1 MRLFGNPI
9 IAGRAARKRERGVGR
24 RGVHAEAHVSL
35 LMFYHFRAPPSKAL
49 ATLLYQRTS
58 FGTSFASLHLLRASV
73 VLLVRTPDP
82 QAGWHGP
89 GRGVRRRGG
98 PAGDTYAHKQTMCL
112 CVYIYIYIYVYII
125 CSYVCIYIYIYNY
138 SYRYI
143 YTSTY
148 THTYMLHFAPQGKA
162 FQYMLFCS
170 KRLPSEH
177 LCVCTY
183 AAALDMFKCVRH
195 WYQAAALR

>member
-112 CVYIYIYIYVYII
+112 CVCIYIYIYVYMYT
-125 CSYVCIYIYIYNY
+125 SYVAMCIYIYIYTIIVIDT
-138 SYRYI
+138 YI
-143 YTSTY
+143 HLH
-148 THTYMLHFAPQGKA
+148 THTHTCYILRLKARRFNTCCFAQKG
-162 FQYMLFCS
+162 
-170 KRLPSEH
+170 
-177 LCVCTY
+177 
-183 AAALDMFKCVRH
+183 
-195 WYQAAALR
+195 YQANTSACAPMRQP